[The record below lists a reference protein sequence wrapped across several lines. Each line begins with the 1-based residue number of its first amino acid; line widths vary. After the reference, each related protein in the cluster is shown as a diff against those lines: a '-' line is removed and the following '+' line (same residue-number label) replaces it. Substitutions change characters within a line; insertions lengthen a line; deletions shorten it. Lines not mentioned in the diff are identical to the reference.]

1 MLGIMRHFPLSEAGA
16 GSLGG
21 CCCCSFHLSV
31 VDSQFPSHLSA
42 EAAKQGRSLVLKAS
56 PVPNALMTLDR
67 PQIPA
72 ISKQNPDA
80 PIPGLPGNTPSL
92 PQSLLSW
99 SSLIA
104 HHPQLSK
111 SPALQPLPPLS
122 VLPCLLPTSASAGED
137 KLSSKRPLRSWPD
150 GAAGP
155 DLCCL

>member
-111 SPALQPLPPLS
+111 SPALQPLPPQNFVSFQPTLQNNRFCRFFS
-122 VLPCLLPTSASAGED
+122 LCRLVCLLYNFT
-137 KLSSKRPLRSWPD
+137 
-150 GAAGP
+150 
-155 DLCCL
+155 